1 MQGGTGA
8 KVGWLGLVEFD
19 VDRPRS
25 RATDGH
31 SVNATRKTK
40 NQAFGRHKSG
50 FIRPDE
56 GKIYD
61 GRAPRVWAR
70 HAPRLAVAER
80 AIFFALGAERR
91 IASRGRFLCRS
102 VLAARNI
109 NENKVVVICVHG
121 SRQKTREVGA
131 VRLRW
136 NGTASIPARRR
147 KKTNELQKTSA
158 AGDAKATHV

>member
-1 MQGGTGA
+1 MLVSTTRMQGGTGA

-40 NQAFGRHKSG
+40 NQAFVRHKSG

-70 HAPRLAVAER
+70 HAPPLAVAER

-102 VLAARNI
+102 ALAA
-109 NENKVVVICVHG
+109 
-121 SRQKTREVGA
+121 
-131 VRLRW
+131 
-136 NGTASIPARRR
+136 
-147 KKTNELQKTSA
+147 
-158 AGDAKATHV
+158 

>member
-1 MQGGTGA
+1 MVGL
-8 KVGWLGLVEFD
+8 GWLGLVEFD

-40 NQAFGRHKSG
+40 NQAFVRHKSG

-70 HAPRLAVAER
+70 HAPPLAVAAR
-80 AIFFALGAERR
+80 ASFLVLGAERP
-91 IASRGRFLCRS
+91 ITSQGHYLCRS
-102 VLAARNI
+102 ALA
-109 NENKVVVICVHG
+109 
-121 SRQKTREVGA
+121 TREMK
-131 VRLRW
+131 
-136 NGTASIPARRR
+136 I
-147 KKTNELQKTSA
+147 K
-158 AGDAKATHV
+158 

>member
-1 MQGGTGA
+1 MLVSTTRMQGGTGA

-40 NQAFGRHKSG
+40 NQAFVRHKSG

-61 GRAPRVWAR
+61 GRAPRAGHDTR
-70 HAPRLAVAER
+70 RRLQWQSALF
-80 AIFFALGAERR
+80 FFALGAERR

-102 VLAARNI
+102 ALAA
-109 NENKVVVICVHG
+109 
-121 SRQKTREVGA
+121 Q
-131 VRLRW
+131 
-136 NGTASIPARRR
+136 
-147 KKTNELQKTSA
+147 
-158 AGDAKATHV
+158 